1 MVIPYLLVVPL
12 RRPPKEFFMDIGLK
26 RNLRTLWVFVIAI
39 VIAGCLRAQDITG
52 NWQGTITSPQGKPLR
67 IVLQVTH
74 DDPGA
79 LKAKIYSI
87 DQHATGDW
95 ADFITLHESTV
106 KFVVGMI
113 QLSYEGKLS
122 ADGKTII
129 GTWTQGSGTPFTFR
143 KATKATAWALPTD
156 PTPHAV
162 QFVTV
167 EPGVKLEVLDWG
179 GSGRPLVFLAGL
191 GDTAHVFDSFAPK
204 SPGRYHVYGITRRG
218 FGESSYP
225 TPNGENYSADR
236 LGDDVLAVISALR
249 LQKPVLIGHSIAGE
263 ELSSIGSRHPERVSG
278 LIYLECSGSHSFY
291 DRAHGDLQLDMIDVR
306 NKIEQLLPYGGD
318 PSGPIQPIEVLLA
331 SLPQLEKELQNQ
343 VKLQRA
349 VSPPTAHPS
358 LPQDPHPNTASAV
371 AAIMS
376 GEQKYTEIKVPC
388 LAFFAVPHD
397 LSRAFQGDAARHA
410 AVVAADLERQTRL
423 ANAFEAGVP
432 SAKVIRLLNANHYIF
447 RSNEAEVLR
456 AMNDFLD
463 RLPKN

>member
-1 MVIPYLLVVPL
+1 
-12 RRPPKEFFMDIGLK
+12 MDIGLM

-74 DDPGA
+74 DDSGA

-87 DQHATGDW
+87 DQGPTGDW
-95 ADFITLHESTV
+95 ADFVTLRESTV

-113 QLSYEGKLS
+113 GLSYEGKLS
-122 ADGKTII
+122 QDGNTIA

-143 KATKATAWALPTD
+143 KATKENAWALPID
-156 PTPHAV
+156 PTSHAV

-167 EPGVKLEVLDWG
+167 APGVRLEVLDWG

-204 SPGRYHVYGITRRG
+204 FTGRYHVYGITRRG
-218 FGESSYP
+218 FGESTYP

-249 LQKPVLIGHSIAGE
+249 LQKSVLVGHSIAGE

-291 DRAHGDLQLDMIDVR
+291 DRAHGDLQLDMIDIR
-306 NKIEQLLPYGGD
+306 NEIEQLLPYGGD
-318 PSGPIQPIEVLLA
+318 PSGPIQPIEALLA

-349 VSPPTAHPS
+349 VSPPTANPS
-358 LPQDPHPNTASAV
+358 LPHDPHPNSASAV
-371 AAIMS
+371 AAIIS
-376 GEQKYTEIKVPC
+376 GEQKYTEIKVPLPC
-388 LAFFAVPHD
+388 
-397 LSRAFQGDAARHA
+397 
-410 AVVAADLERQTRL
+410 
-423 ANAFEAGVP
+423 
-432 SAKVIRLLNANHYIF
+432 
-447 RSNEAEVLR
+447 VLR
-456 AMNDFLD
+456 CAA
-463 RLPKN
+463 